1 MTLPHRGSIALID
14 EHTIISDTEIEA
26 TYMVHDTHPILEG
39 HFPHVKVWP
48 GVYIIEGMNQCA
60 GLHALH
66 LVQQDGNDIKHD
78 NYITF
83 VTTVDKCKFR
93 SPVFPGTRLTLQA
106 KLIRRKFGHIFYDCK
121 VFDSE
126 SRVASAT
133 IGLTAQEIK

>member
-1 MTLPHRGSIALID
+1 MVSIEFFRSLD
-14 EHTIISDTEIEA
+14 VFNYFFS
-26 TYMVHDTHPILEG
+26 
-39 HFPHVKVWP
+39 KR
-48 GVYIIEGMNQCA
+48 
-60 GLHALH
+60 LHALH
-66 LVQQDGNDIKHD
+66 LVQQEGNEIKHD